1 MMKRPST
8 LSQILFLKI
17 PVTKYS
23 DKFDASA
30 FHEAILR
37 TGPAPFSIVEEQVKR
52 ALR

>member
-1 MMKRPST
+1 MKRPST
-8 LSQILFLKI
+8 LSQ
-17 PVTKYS
+17 S